1 MYKPLERAFE
11 EKASDLWLRIALPGE
26 EVKRNLVV
34 DKAWKSEPV
43 KAVVPGV
50 AELLPLCSNPKCIGP
65 NVDRLALVVEVL
77 RIYDS
82 AVLWGT

>member
-34 DKAWKSEPV
+34 HKAWKSEPV
-43 KAVVPGV
+43 KAVVREAFSALIRLIHGDSSRGRRGLG
-50 AELLPLCSNPKCIGP
+50 ARCS
-65 NVDRLALVVEVL
+65 
-77 RIYDS
+77 RI
-82 AVLWGT
+82 APFVF